1 MLNVVSLF
9 IGLISLPL
17 ALLAFL
23 PLLGWANWLLLPLPI
38 VGLAIGA
45 VSGGSAG
52 RNLNLV
58 VIAISA
64 LRLAISPV
72 I

>member
-9 IGLISLPL
+9 IGLVSLPL

-38 VGLAIGA
+38 IGVALGA
-45 VSGGSAG
+45 VSSRSEG

-58 VIAISA
+58 VVAISA